1 MRPTRRRLLAGA
13 AAAALAPRR
22 GCAAAPIRIGVLTD
36 FSGPY
41 AEDSGEGSVVA
52 TKLAVED
59 ARKRHPELAVEIVSA
74 DFQNK
79 PDVASAIAAAWY
91 DREGVDLVIDVPVS
105 NAALA
110 VASVARQRNKVAIFN
125 PGTSELTGRACSP
138 NHIHWC
144 FDTYGLAAS
153 TAQAL
158 LAAGADT
165 WFFVQ
170 ADYAFGTA
178 LAGDAGGIV
187 IAGGGRVLG
196 AVKHPFPG
204 TTDFSSYLL
213 AAQASGARV
222 VALANAGTDAGNC
235 IKQASEF
242 GIARSGQKL
251 AALLCLIPQIR
262 SIGLEVSQGLV
273 LSEAFYWDLND
284 GTRAFSARFA
294 LQVKDARPCSIQAG
308 CYSGTLHFLKA
319 VASLG
324 PAVAKAD
331 GAAVVAR
338 MKAMPTDDPLFG
350 QGVVREDGRKLHD
363 MHLFQVKAPGDSRG
377 PWDLYRLLRS
387 TPGGQAYRPLALGGC
402 PLVRS

>member
-13 AAAALAPRR
+13 AAAALVPRR
-22 GCAAAPIRIGVLTD
+22 GRAAAPIRIGVLTD

-59 ARKRHPELAVEIVSA
+59 ARKLHPELAVEIVSA

-158 LAAGADT
+158 LAEGADT

-187 IAGGGRVLG
+187 IAKGGRVLG

-363 MHLFQVKAPGDSRG
+363 MHLFQVKAPGDLRG